1 MTDLVVVVSVSVFG
15 EVIPKLLLKG
25 LVSEMR
31 TLPNE
36 NRWFGIIVETLV
48 LPVTSLLFPPPPL
61 LLVDLLLMFPKIG
74 IVEENVVFFVLLLV
88 VHVVEDDCEVD
99 VKLPNVGILLSPQK
113 KV

>member
-1 MTDLVVVVSVSVFG
+1 MNDLLVVVSVSVFG

-61 LLVDLLLMFPKIG
+61 LLVDLLLMLPKIG
-74 IVEENVVFFVLLLV
+74 IVEENVIFFVA
-88 VHVVEDDCEVD
+88 HVVEDDCEVD